1 VSKIAKKINKITKLS
16 FWAGEMMFLG
26 TNSDELSSTLINIV
40 SLALTS

>member
-1 VSKIAKKINKITKLS
+1 MTKLS

-40 SLALTS
+40 SLALTSTFRKNILGKK